1 MRSYRGLSIRLPRPP
16 ARFQLDA
23 DAAVHGLDLVSRKAR
38 EVCNDADDG
47 RARGS
52 ELTHPHSPEDGGLS
66 GVGSIATRVT
76 RALEVYDDPVRM
88 PQMEDM
94 IGSAPGSKD
103 FHYRAATITRINRD
117 AGNECSRL

>member
-1 MRSYRGLSIRLPRPP
+1 MRSYRGPSIHLPRPP
-16 ARFQLDA
+16 ARFQFDA
-23 DAAVHGLDLVSRKAR
+23 DAAIHGLDLVRRMAR

-66 GVGSIATRVT
+66 GVGSIATCVK

-88 PQMEDM
+88 PQMENM
-94 IGSAPGSKD
+94 IGSPPGSKN
-103 FHYRAATITRINRD
+103 FHYRAAVNTRIYGD